1 MAKIENDKYYT
12 PIDLANYCW
21 DKTLEIIGE
30 ENISE
35 IIEPSEFDEKVEEF
49 KDYLRQSIK
58 EETQNEIE
66 KLRKEN
72 ESLQEIKHNWDSL
85 VKEYENKKR
94 ELGYKIRECESKAAS
109 KRLETLFE
117 ETGMNV
123 IMYKP
128 DYNRVYGKKCSKCDG
143 ARYIHFS
150 SPSGKDYKEDCEC
163 AKTFLKFYP
172 RKFYLA
178 EFRRNRDHSAKP
190 MLFWFKKY
198 EDYSDDYDGYTYD
211 SSDVEK
217 HVYESKDSYD
227 ALFEKYGQYSS
238 GLYFKTEEDC
248 QKYCDWL
255 NEKSGVTGEMTK
267 ERMGW

>member
-1 MAKIENDKYYT
+1 MSYY
-12 PIDLANYCW
+12 DYE
-21 DKTLEIIGE
+21 DYY
-30 ENISE
+30 
-35 IIEPSEFDEKVEEF
+35 EPSEFDEKVEEF

-72 ESLQEIKHNWDSL
+72 ESLQKIKRDWDNL
-85 VKEYENKKR
+85 VKEYEDKKR
-94 ELGYKIRECESKAAS
+94 ELEYKIRECESKASS

-128 DYNRVYGKKCSKCDG
+128 DYNHVYGKKCNKCDDD
-143 ARYIHFS
+143 RYIHFS
-150 SPSGKDYKEDCEC
+150 SPSGKDYTEVCSC

-172 RKFYLA
+172 QEFRLA
-178 EFRRNRDHSAKP
+178 EFRRNRYHDEKP
-190 MLFWFKKY
+190 MLFWFTRY
-198 EDYSDDYDGYTYD
+198 RNCEDDHDGYTYS
-211 SSDVEK
+211 SSDAEN
-217 HVYESKDSYD
+217 HVYESGDSYD
-227 ALFEKYGQYSS
+227 ELFEKYGQYSS

-255 NEKSGVTGEMTK
+255 NEKSGATDDMTT
-267 ERMGW
+267 ERNISKVRRSLGGN

>member
-1 MAKIENDKYYT
+1 MSYY
-12 PIDLANYCW
+12 DYE
-21 DKTLEIIGE
+21 DYY
-30 ENISE
+30 
-35 IIEPSEFDEKVEEF
+35 EPSEFDEKVEEF

-72 ESLQEIKHNWDSL
+72 ESLQKIKRDWDNL
-85 VKEYENKKR
+85 VKEYEDKKR
-94 ELGYKIRECESKAAS
+94 ELEYKIRECESKASS

-128 DYNRVYGKKCSKCDG
+128 DYNHVYGKKCNKCDDD
-143 ARYIHFS
+143 RYIHFS
-150 SPSGKDYKEDCEC
+150 SPSGKNYTEDCEC
-163 AKTFLKFYP
+163 SKTFLKFYP
-172 RKFYLA
+172 KEFRLA
-178 EFRRNRDHSAKP
+178 EFRRNRRNGYHDEKP
-190 MLFWFKKY
+190 MLFWFSRYRNY
-198 EDYSDDYDGYTYD
+198 EDDYDGYTYS

-217 HVYESKDSYD
+217 HVYESGDSYD
-227 ALFEKYGQYSS
+227 ELFEKYGQYSS

-255 NEKSGVTGEMTK
+255 NEKSGATDDMTT
-267 ERMGW
+267 ERNISKVRRSLGGN